1 MDKNKEAKNLFNDKN
16 FDEKNIEKSYS
27 YSTEYPTGVLPS
39 QILRDL
45 IDERVI
51 FSLEDEIEESQ
62 IQPAS
67 LDLRLGRYAYR
78 VRSSFLPGEDY
89 TVMKKIDLLGMHK
102 IDLEKGNV
110 LEKGAVYIAP
120 LQESLSLH
128 SRLSG
133 IANPKSSIGRVD
145 VFTRLICD
153 GSHEFD
159 KVPGGYKGHI
169 WLEISPRTFPVIV
182 RQGTRLNQMRFR
194 RGNTKSSDKELKK
207 LHIEDNIV
215 FNGEADIAE
224 GLAVSVNLKAAN
236 EDSIVGYKAKRH
248 AGLIDLDK
256 PNKYKIAKFWDPVF
270 MNDESRIILDPG
282 EFYILASHES
292 IAVPPSHA
300 AEMVPFNPSIGEFR
314 VHYAGFFDPGFGHNS
329 SEGKGSKAVLE
340 IRSWEVPFI
349 LEDSQIVGR
358 LIYERLLELP
368 ERSYGSSIG
377 SNYQKQG
384 LKLSKHFKQI

>member
-1 MDKNKEAKNLFNDKN
+1 MSKKKSPDLFLDSNSEEAEFKGAPGQKISLSGILPGQIIRNMIENG
-16 FDEKNIEKSYS
+16 EIWSQGNI
-27 YSTEYPTGVLPS
+27 
-39 QILRDL
+39 
-45 IDERVI
+45 
-51 FSLEDEIEESQ
+51 LEEQ

-67 LDLRLGRYAYR
+67 LDLRLSDIAYR
-78 VRSSFLPGEDY
+78 IRASFLPSEGSVQEKL
-89 TVMKKIDLLGMHK
+89 TELALHK
-102 IDLEKGNV
+102 IDISDGAV
-110 LEKGAVYIAP
+110 LETGCVYLVP
-120 LQESLSLH
+120 LMEALSLPERIKAI
-128 SRLSG
+128 S
-133 IANPKSSIGRVD
+133 NPKSSTGRVD

-159 KVPGGYKGHI
+159 KVPGGYKGHL

-215 FNGEADIAE
+215 FNGKADIAE

-282 EFYILASHES
+282 EFYILTSHES

-314 VHYAGFFDPGFGHNS
+314 VHYAGFFDPGFGHGS
-329 SEGKGSKAVLE
+329 SDGEGSKAVLE
-340 IRSWEVPFI
+340 VRGYDVPFI
-349 LEDSQIVGR
+349 LEHNQIVGR
-358 LIYERLLELP
+358 LIYEKLTEFP
-368 ERSYGSSIG
+368 EKFYGSSIG
-377 SNYQKQG
+377 SNYQKQN
-384 LKLSKHFKQI
+384 LRLSKHFIQD

>member
-1 MDKNKEAKNLFNDKN
+1 MSKKKSPDLFLDNNSDEAEFKGAPGQKISLSGILPGQIIRTMIENG
-16 FDEKNIEKSYS
+16 EIWSQGNIS
-27 YSTEYPTGVLPS
+27 
-39 QILRDL
+39 
-45 IDERVI
+45 
-51 FSLEDEIEESQ
+51 EEQ

-67 LDLRLGRYAYR
+67 LDLRLSDIAYR
-78 VRSSFLPGEDY
+78 IRASFLPSEGSVQEKL
-89 TVMKKIDLLGMHK
+89 TELALHK
-102 IDLEKGNV
+102 IDISDGAV
-110 LEKGAVYIAP
+110 LETGCVYLVP
-120 LQESLSLH
+120 LMEALSLPERIKAI
-128 SRLSG
+128 S
-133 IANPKSSIGRVD
+133 NPKSSTGRVD

-159 KVPGGYKGHI
+159 KVPRGYKGHL

-207 LHIEDNIV
+207 LHTEDNIV
-215 FNGEADIAE
+215 FNGKADIAE
-224 GLAVSVNLKAAN
+224 GLAISVNLKAAT

-256 PNKYKIAKFWDPVF
+256 PNKYKVAKFWDPVF

-314 VHYAGFFDPGFGHNS
+314 VHYAGFFDPGFGHGS
-329 SEGKGSKAVLE
+329 SDGEGSKAVLE
-340 IRSWEVPFI
+340 VRGYDVPFI
-349 LEDSQIVGR
+349 LEHNQIVGR
-358 LIYERLLELP
+358 LMYEKLTEFP
-368 ERSYGSSIG
+368 EKFYGSSIG
-377 SNYQKQG
+377 SNYQKQN
-384 LKLSKHFKQI
+384 LRLSKHFIQD